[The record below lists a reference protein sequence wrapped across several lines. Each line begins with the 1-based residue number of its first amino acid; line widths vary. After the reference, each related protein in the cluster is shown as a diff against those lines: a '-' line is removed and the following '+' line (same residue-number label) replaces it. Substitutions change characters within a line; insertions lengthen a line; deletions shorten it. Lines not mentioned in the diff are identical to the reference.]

1 MYVSIPD
8 CFMIS
13 FFFGLIFGLVY
24 EALRIVRLLL
34 PFRAAIFLCDVAFFV
49 IASWAIMSLSEMLGS
64 YIRIYTVLGFGAGV
78 FTYIVTV
85 GRLLN
90 VAENAASNAWRK
102 AIRSAFRACAN
113 VVSRFFGSISHK
125 SKSAISK
132 IAEYRDKNLKKSIQL
147 LKSDNQM
154 MYNKNRLEKIG
165 GRTNA
170 IKATVRKSHEE

>member
-13 FFFGLIFGLVY
+13 LFFGLVFGLVY

-34 PFRAAIFLCDVAFFV
+34 PFRAAVFLCDVIFFV
-49 IASWAIMSLSEMLGS
+49 LASWAVMSLSEMMGS

-78 FTYIVTV
+78 FTYIVTI

-102 AIRSAFRACAN
+102 AIRNAFRACSNAIG
-113 VVSRFFGSISHK
+113 RLFGSISHK

-132 IAEYRDKNLKKSIQL
+132 IAEYRDKTMKKSMRV
-147 LKSDNQM
+147 LKSDDQL

-170 IKATVRKSHEE
+170 IRATVRKTHDE